1 MLKLENLSKYYPSKL
16 GKQYVFRN
24 LDFSF
29 PSERSIALIGP
40 NGAGKST
47 MFRMLA
53 KSEYPN
59 KGRIVSDLNIS
70 WPIALKTA
78 MHQNMTG
85 QENARFIAKVNGVAD
100 IDEYERRVL
109 KFADIGNKYF
119 LPTKG
124 YSSGM
129 KARLAFAC
137 ATAIDFDVY
146 LIDEATSVG
155 DVKFREKAREKLD
168 EKSKVAGIIMVSHEL
183 DELRRFCDCA
193 VLISDGEL
201 MFYED
206 LEEAI
211 SVYKNS

>member
-1 MLKLENLSKYYPSKL
+1 MIKIENLTKYYPSKL
-16 GKQYVFRN
+16 GKQYVFKDLN
-24 LDFSF
+24 FSF
-29 PSERSIALIGP
+29 PMGRSIALLGS

-47 MFRMLA
+47 LFRMLA

-59 KGRIVSDLNIS
+59 KGRIITDQNIS
-70 WPIALKTA
+70 WPIALRSVVHAK
-78 MHQNMTG
+78 MTG
-85 QENARFIAKVNGVAD
+85 QENARFIAKVNGIAD

-109 KFADIGNKYF
+109 AFAEIGQRYF
-119 LPTKG
+119 LPTQS

-155 DVKFREKAREKLD
+155 DAKFREKAKEKLD
-168 EKSKVAGIIMVSHEL
+168 EKSAVAGIIMVSHEL
-183 DELRRFCDCA
+183 DQLRRYCDCG
-193 VLISDGEL
+193 VLINDGEL
-201 MFYED
+201 TFYDD

-211 SVYKNS
+211 AAYKNS